1 MKTPSVFR
9 SVIGVTLFC
18 AAAFALWAATG
29 GQTQGAIGFGTLYL
43 VDSTGDG
50 DLVGPSTNCDDGTGH
65 CTLRAAI
72 EASNLHSGADFISF
86 NIPTTDPGYMNG
98 AWTINLPRALPDVF
112 DSVSINGPGAA
123 KLNVVNGAGSQ
134 FRV

>member
-43 VDSTGDG
+43 VDSTADG
-50 DLVGPSTNCDDGTGH
+50 DVVGPSTSCDDGTGH

-72 EASNLHSGADFISF
+72 EASNLHAGTDFISF
-86 NIPTTDPGYMNG
+86 NIPTSDPGYSNG
-98 AWTINLPRALPDVF
+98 IWTIGLTKALPNISD
-112 DSVSINGPGAA
+112 DVSINGPGLS
-123 KLNVVNGAGSQ
+123 KL
-134 FRV
+134 RI